1 MFYYTPE
8 LERMKP
14 DMEGMIDHLITQ
26 LNKAYKKS
34 EIPIRAKKFCSE
46 RATFQDKRNMDKNYE
61 SFLVMKRRE
70 CRSGDRGC
78 LRKALR
84 NTADAAALLTTQ
96 RGEHLHW
103 NKAKMSYSC
112 ERLTS
117 LIIDDIK
124 TPSSLDAAY

>member
-8 LERMKP
+8 LEKMKP
-14 DMEGMIDHLITQ
+14 DMEGLIDQLINQ
-26 LNKAYKKS
+26 LNQAYKKS
-34 EIPIRAKKFCSE
+34 EIPIRARKFCSE
-46 RATFQDKRNMDKNYE
+46 RATFQERGNGNKNYD
-61 SFLVMKRRE
+61 SFFEMKSRG
-70 CRSGDRGC
+70 CRSGDNRC
-78 LRKALR
+78 KEKALR

-117 LIIDDIK
+117 LMI
-124 TPSSLDAAY
+124 